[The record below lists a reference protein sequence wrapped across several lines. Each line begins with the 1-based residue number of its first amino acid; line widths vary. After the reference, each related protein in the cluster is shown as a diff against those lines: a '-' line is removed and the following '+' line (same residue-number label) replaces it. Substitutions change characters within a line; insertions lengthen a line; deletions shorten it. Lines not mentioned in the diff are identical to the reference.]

1 MSGLLLVFV
10 IANNEVGA
18 TALPATVNVSIV
30 CGVFRT
36 MLALLLQTVDFL
48 MHVSNVLTLV

>member
-18 TALPATVNVSIV
+18 TALPATANVSIV
-30 CGVFRT
+30 CGVFQT